1 MLNAVLQLS
10 AMCPPDS
17 PQDWAFGLENL
28 VPPSRSVEMAVPKAS
43 DVNMDPRASLPPPKV
58 CHLGVCH
65 GRPIAFRKNG
75 NCSIDGFGFPNYFA
89 GVGAKSIGVQILHI
103 SLDERSTHPGE
114 RGSLTHTFAY
124 LLHDSSLLGG
134 GMVDPECGVSHGLVW
149 TAILFYGFGPFWVL
163 GSGCGSTGERLLLV
177 GFVKS
182 GSDKTSSPGAH

>member
-10 AMCPPDS
+10 AMCPPDF
-17 PQDWAFGLENL
+17 PQDWAFGLESL

-58 CHLGVCH
+58 CHLGVCR

-114 RGSLTHTFAY
+114 RGSLTHTFAN

-134 GMVDPECGVSHGLVW
+134 DGGPRVWCEPRAGLDGNSFLW
-149 TAILFYGFGPFWVL
+149 FWPILGFGQRVWVNR
-163 GSGCGSTGERLLLV
+163 GAFVV
-177 GFVKS
+177 GGFCEKWV
-182 GSDKTSSPGAH
+182 